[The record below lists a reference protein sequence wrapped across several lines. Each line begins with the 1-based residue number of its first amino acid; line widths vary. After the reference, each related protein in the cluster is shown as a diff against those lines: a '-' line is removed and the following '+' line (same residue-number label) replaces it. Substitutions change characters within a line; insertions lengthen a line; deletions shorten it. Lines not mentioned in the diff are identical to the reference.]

1 MKKYLSILF
10 LGLAANGLQAQ
21 DFTDALRYAQ
31 DNLNGTAR
39 FRAMGGAFGALGGDF
54 SSLSV
59 NPAGSAVFSNNQA
72 ALTMSSV
79 NTTNRSNYFGE
90 KYRENDN
97 TFDLNQVGGIW
108 VFTDKSEKS
117 GWNKLALGIN
127 YENANLFDNS
137 VFYRG
142 HNDNSVADYFLSYAN
157 GVPVSRITDN
167 NFEDLTYAEQ
177 QAYLGFEGYAIN
189 PVGNAT
195 YASAITGANN
205 FYQENTI
212 TSTGYNGKL
221 SFNAAI
227 SYKDKY
233 YFGLNLNSHFTDYTR
248 HTSFYEDYLDSP
260 GHDDANGLQALRFS
274 NDLTTYGSGFSFQLG
289 AIAKL
294 NNEIRVGL
302 SYESPTW
309 YSLKDEML
317 QTLKVSTLNTAP
329 NEGDFFADP
338 NIRFIYPTY
347 KLQTP
352 GRYTGSVAYVFG
364 KSGLISVDYAMKD
377 YSNTRLKPKSD
388 LLIAKANT
396 QINDL
401 LDTSGELRVGGEY
414 RIKKWSLRGGY
425 RFEQSP
431 YKNDAIMSDLNA
443 YSAGLG
449 YSFGDTKVDISYTKA
464 RRDYQ
469 QSSFSQG
476 LTDTATINQ
485 RNHNVSLTVIFEL

>member
-21 DFTDALRYAQ
+21 DATDALRYAQ

-39 FRAMGGAFGALGGDF
+39 FRSMGGAFGALGGDF
-54 SSLSV
+54 SSLNV
-59 NPAGSAVFSNNQA
+59 NPAGSAVFTNNQA
-72 ALTMSSV
+72 ALTLSSI
-79 NTTNRSNYFGE
+79 NTTNRSNYFGQ
-90 KYRENDN
+90 KYKENDN

-108 VFTDKSEKS
+108 IFTDQSEKS
-117 GWNKLALGIN
+117 GWNKLALGLN

-137 VFYRG
+137 VFYQG
-142 HNDNSVADYFLSYAN
+142 HNANSVADYFLSYAN
-157 GVPVSRITDN
+157 GIPLSTIENN
-167 NFEDLTYAEQ
+167 NFEDLYYSEQ
-177 QAYLGFEGYAIN
+177 QAYLGYEGYIIN
-189 PVGNAT
+189 PLGG
-195 YASAITGANN
+195 SAYESNVTGANN

-212 TSTGYNGKL
+212 VSTGYNGKL
-221 SFNAAI
+221 SFNAAV

-233 YFGLNLNSHFTDYTR
+233 YFGLNLNSHFTDYSR
-248 HTSFYEDYLDSP
+248 HTSFYEDYADSP
-260 GHDDANGLQALRFS
+260 GHDNNAGLQALRFS

-289 AIAKL
+289 GIAKL
-294 NNEIRVGL
+294 TNEIRVGL

-309 YSLKDEML
+309 YSLKDEL
-317 QTLKVSTLNTAP
+317 IQTLAVNTV
-329 NEGDFFADP
+329 EQDDFFADP
-338 NIRFIYPTY
+338 DIKIVYPTY

-352 GRYTGSVAYVFG
+352 SRYTGSFAYVFG
-364 KSGLISVDYAMKD
+364 KQGLISVDYSMKN
-377 YSNTRLKPKSD
+377 YSNTRLKPKAEFSTPN
-388 LLIAKANT
+388 AQMAN
-396 QINDL
+396 I

-431 YKNDAIMSDLNA
+431 YKNDDIMSDLSA

-449 YSFGDTKVDISYTKA
+449 YNFGDTKIDVSYTKA

-476 LTDTATINQ
+476 LIDTATINQ
-485 RNHNVSLTVIFEL
+485 RNHNVSVTVIFEL